1 MSQTKRK
8 ALAREERGLAP
19 ARLGELAAQG
29 LGVFCWCNRCFHNA
43 VLESAALLPEL
54 GPDFPVPELGA
65 RLRCSA
71 CQSKDI
77 ATRPDW
83 PGLGQVARALPNRSA
98 EAEAKDERA
107 GGAEEEP
114 TDRQNEHFLPE

>member
-8 ALAREERGLAP
+8 ALAREERGLSP

-29 LGVFCWCNRCFHNA
+29 LGVFCWCNRCFHNS
-43 VLESAALLPEL
+43 VLDSAALLPEL

-83 PGLGQVARALPNRSA
+83 PGLGQVTRALPQQLS
-98 EAEAKDERA
+98 EEKDENSVS
-107 GGAEEEP
+107 EE
-114 TDRQNEHFLPE
+114 TTA